1 MFISISI
8 KKRRDLKSTF
18 KMALPVEIEKQRIL
32 KPYLGG
38 WRHKITGI
46 EYINAASQTGSL
58 SKQISWENTYSRA
71 VQCVQTKDE
80 ATQSLHH
87 CATQMWR
94 Y

>member
-1 MFISISI
+1 
-8 KKRRDLKSTF
+8 
-18 KMALPVEIEKQRIL
+18 MALSVKIEKQRIL

-38 WRHKITGI
+38 WRHKIIGI
-46 EYINAASQTGSL
+46 VYINAVSQTGPL
-58 SKQISWENTYSRA
+58 SKQISWENIHSKA
-71 VQCVQTKDE
+71 VQCVQTKDG